1 MYICIYIVQINI
13 YIYIYR
19 HIYICSRYIDILEK
33 GGIAIAMLPERMRFV
48 EVS

>member
-1 MYICIYIVQINI
+1 MCIYV
-13 YIYIYR
+13 YILYKSTYIYR